1 MQEDIQNKTV
11 TLIISGGK
19 LTGRLLKAAV
29 SKYLAHR
36 KGVKFEKER
45 TEPVTPRGKQS
56 VKELVGQNQ
65 GVSNIEITDKN
76 IRDFDRVARKYGVDY
91 AVKKDRSVSPPKYL
105 VFFKARDADAL
116 TSVFTEYS
124 AKRVKQAS
132 RPSVLAKLQRFK
144 EMLKDTV
151 VSRTK
156 KKERER

>member
-1 MQEDIQNKTV
+1 MQEELENKTV
-11 TLIISGGK
+11 TLIISGTK
-19 LTGRLLKAAV
+19 LTGRVLKAAV

-36 KGVKFEKER
+36 KNVKLEKKR
-45 TEPVTPRGKQS
+45 DADVIPRGKQS

-116 TSVFTEYS
+116 TSAFTEYS

-132 RPSVLAKLQRFK
+132 RPSVLEKLQKFK
-144 EMLKDTV
+144 ALVKSAV
-151 VSRTK
+151 VDRTK